1 MKQDTIIIFD
11 YGSQYTR
18 LISRRLREKNVFCDL
33 VSPNIDPDFFTD
45 RNIKGFIL
53 SGGPNSVYD
62 ENAPK
67 LPSWILEKN
76 LPILGICYGMQLIA
90 NLFEGSVEKAKD
102 REYGNAIL
110 KIKKE
115 SKLFSNIPS
124 TNKVWMSHSDKIIK
138 IPKNF
143 ESIAETNNTFCA
155 AFEKENF
162 YGVQFHPEVDNT
174 NLGEEILSNFALDI
188 CNSKNDWTPKNF
200 IEKTIEE
207 IRVKVGDKNVIC
219 ALSGGVDSSITA
231 TLIHK
236 AIGNQLTSI
245 FVNNGL
251 LRKNED
257 EDVMKFLKKDLG
269 LNVILVDASSQFLR
283 KLNKI
288 TDPESKRKIIG
299 SEFINV
305 FENESKTIKNVK
317 FLAQGTLYSDVVES
331 AIIKDGHQVVIK
343 SHHNVGGLPDK
354 MNLKLIEPL
363 RLLFKDEVREIGREL
378 GINEKVI
385 GRHPF
390 PGPGLAIRIMGEIT
404 NEKLQMLR
412 DADHIFI
419 DEIRKSGKYDDIWQ
433 AFAVLTNT
441 QSVGVMGD
449 NRTYQNCIAI
459 RAVDS
464 KDAMTADWSKIPYEI
479 LSNISSRIIN
489 EVDGVNRVVYDIT
502 SKPPSTIEW
511 E

>member
-1 MKQDTIIIFD
+1 MCTI
-11 YGSQYTR
+11 R
-18 LISRRLREKNVFCDL
+18 
-33 VSPNIDPDFFTD
+33 
-45 RNIKGFIL
+45 
-53 SGGPNSVYD
+53 
-62 ENAPK
+62 
-67 LPSWILEKN
+67 
-76 LPILGICYGMQLIA
+76 
-90 NLFEGSVEKAKD
+90 
-102 REYGNAIL
+102 
-110 KIKKE
+110 
-115 SKLFSNIPS
+115 
-124 TNKVWMSHSDKIIK
+124 
-138 IPKNF
+138 
-143 ESIAETNNTFCA
+143 
-155 AFEKENF
+155 
-162 YGVQFHPEVDNT
+162 
-174 NLGEEILSNFALDI
+174 
-188 CNSKNDWTPKNF
+188 
-200 IEKTIEE
+200 
-207 IRVKVGDKNVIC
+207 
-219 ALSGGVDSSITA
+219 GVDSSITA

-269 LNVILVDASSQFLR
+269 LNVILVDASSQFLK

-288 TDPESKRKIIG
+288 TDPEIKRKIIG

-419 DEIRKSGKYDDIWQ
+419 DEIRKSGIYDDIWQ

>member
-1 MKQDTIIIFD
+1 M
-11 YGSQYTR
+11 
-18 LISRRLREKNVFCDL
+18 
-33 VSPNIDPDFFTD
+33 
-45 RNIKGFIL
+45 
-53 SGGPNSVYD
+53 
-62 ENAPK
+62 
-67 LPSWILEKN
+67 
-76 LPILGICYGMQLIA
+76 
-90 NLFEGSVEKAKD
+90 
-102 REYGNAIL
+102 
-110 KIKKE
+110 
-115 SKLFSNIPS
+115 
-124 TNKVWMSHSDKIIK
+124 
-138 IPKNF
+138 
-143 ESIAETNNTFCA
+143 
-155 AFEKENF
+155 
-162 YGVQFHPEVDNT
+162 
-174 NLGEEILSNFALDI
+174 
-188 CNSKNDWTPKNF
+188 
-200 IEKTIEE
+200 
-207 IRVKVGDKNVIC
+207 GDKNVIC

-378 GINEKVI
+378 GINDKVI

-419 DEIRKSGKYDDIWQ
+419 DEIRKSGIYDDIWQ

>member
-1 MKQDTIIIFD
+1 M
-11 YGSQYTR
+11 
-18 LISRRLREKNVFCDL
+18 
-33 VSPNIDPDFFTD
+33 
-45 RNIKGFIL
+45 
-53 SGGPNSVYD
+53 
-62 ENAPK
+62 
-67 LPSWILEKN
+67 
-76 LPILGICYGMQLIA
+76 
-90 NLFEGSVEKAKD
+90 
-102 REYGNAIL
+102 
-110 KIKKE
+110 
-115 SKLFSNIPS
+115 
-124 TNKVWMSHSDKIIK
+124 
-138 IPKNF
+138 
-143 ESIAETNNTFCA
+143 
-155 AFEKENF
+155 
-162 YGVQFHPEVDNT
+162 
-174 NLGEEILSNFALDI
+174 
-188 CNSKNDWTPKNF
+188 
-200 IEKTIEE
+200 
-207 IRVKVGDKNVIC
+207 GDKNVIC

-269 LNVILVDASSQFLR
+269 LNVILVDATSQFLR

-404 NEKLQMLR
+404 KEKLQMLR

-419 DEIRKSGKYDDIWQ
+419 DEIRKSGIYDDIWQ

>member
-1 MKQDTIIIFD
+1 M
-11 YGSQYTR
+11 
-18 LISRRLREKNVFCDL
+18 
-33 VSPNIDPDFFTD
+33 
-45 RNIKGFIL
+45 
-53 SGGPNSVYD
+53 
-62 ENAPK
+62 
-67 LPSWILEKN
+67 
-76 LPILGICYGMQLIA
+76 
-90 NLFEGSVEKAKD
+90 
-102 REYGNAIL
+102 
-110 KIKKE
+110 
-115 SKLFSNIPS
+115 
-124 TNKVWMSHSDKIIK
+124 
-138 IPKNF
+138 
-143 ESIAETNNTFCA
+143 
-155 AFEKENF
+155 
-162 YGVQFHPEVDNT
+162 
-174 NLGEEILSNFALDI
+174 
-188 CNSKNDWTPKNF
+188 
-200 IEKTIEE
+200 
-207 IRVKVGDKNVIC
+207 GDKNVIC

-269 LNVILVDASSQFLR
+269 LNVILVDASSQFLK

-419 DEIRKSGKYDDIWQ
+419 DEIRKSGIYDDIWQ

>member
-11 YGSQYTR
+11 FGSQYTR

-33 VSPNIDPDFFTD
+33 VSPNIDPDFFKD

-53 SGGPNSVYD
+53 SGGPNSVFD
-62 ENAPK
+62 DDSPK
-67 LPSWILEKN
+67 IPDWILKLN

-90 NLFEGSVEKAKD
+90 QQFKGKVEEAKA
-102 REYGNAIL
+102 REYGNAVL
-110 KIKKE
+110 KIKKD
-115 SKLFSNIPS
+115 SKLFTKIPS
-124 TNKVWMSHSDKIIK
+124 TNKVWMSHSDKIIEL
-138 IPKNF
+138 PKNF
-143 ESIAETNNTFCA
+143 TAIAETNNTFCA
-155 AFEKENF
+155 AFENNNI
-162 YGVQFHPEVDNT
+162 YGVQFHPEVENT
-174 NLGEEILSNFALDI
+174 NLGDEILSNFAINI
-188 CNSKNDWTPKNF
+188 CEVKNDWNSQNF
-200 IEKTIEE
+200 IQNSIAQIKET
-207 IRVKVGDKNVIC
+207 VGDNNVIC

-236 AIGNQLTSI
+236 AIGKQLTSI

-251 LRKNED
+251 LRKNE
-257 EDVMKFLKKDLG
+257 ENDVMNFLKQDLG
-269 LNVILVDASSQFLR
+269 LNVILADASNQFLK
-283 KLNKI
+283 KLKNI
-288 TDPESKRKIIG
+288 SDPEEKRKIIG
-299 SEFINV
+299 AEFINV
-305 FENESKTIKNVK
+305 FEKESKKIKNVK
-317 FLAQGTLYSDVVES
+317 YLAQGTLYSDVVES

-343 SHHNVGGLPDK
+343 SHHNVGGLPEK
-354 MNLKLIEPL
+354 MNLSLIEPL
-363 RLLFKDEVREIGREL
+363 RLLFKDEVREIGKEL
-378 GINEKVI
+378 GINKNII

-404 NEKLQMLR
+404 EKKLTILR
-412 DADHIFI
+412 EADHIFI
-419 DEIRKSGKYDDIWQ
+419 DEIKKANIYDEIWQ

-459 RAVDS
+459 RAVNS
-464 KDAMTADWSKIPYEI
+464 KDAMTADWSKIPYDI
-479 LSNISSRIIN
+479 LSQISSRIIN

>member
-1 MKQDTIIIFD
+1 M
-11 YGSQYTR
+11 
-18 LISRRLREKNVFCDL
+18 
-33 VSPNIDPDFFTD
+33 
-45 RNIKGFIL
+45 
-53 SGGPNSVYD
+53 
-62 ENAPK
+62 
-67 LPSWILEKN
+67 
-76 LPILGICYGMQLIA
+76 
-90 NLFEGSVEKAKD
+90 
-102 REYGNAIL
+102 
-110 KIKKE
+110 
-115 SKLFSNIPS
+115 
-124 TNKVWMSHSDKIIK
+124 
-138 IPKNF
+138 
-143 ESIAETNNTFCA
+143 
-155 AFEKENF
+155 
-162 YGVQFHPEVDNT
+162 
-174 NLGEEILSNFALDI
+174 
-188 CNSKNDWTPKNF
+188 
-200 IEKTIEE
+200 
-207 IRVKVGDKNVIC
+207 GDKNVIC

-317 FLAQGTLYSDVVES
+317 FLAQGTLYSDVVEA

-419 DEIRKSGKYDDIWQ
+419 DEIRKSGIYDDIWQ

>member
-1 MKQDTIIIFD
+1 
-11 YGSQYTR
+11 
-18 LISRRLREKNVFCDL
+18 
-33 VSPNIDPDFFTD
+33 
-45 RNIKGFIL
+45 
-53 SGGPNSVYD
+53 
-62 ENAPK
+62 
-67 LPSWILEKN
+67 
-76 LPILGICYGMQLIA
+76 
-90 NLFEGSVEKAKD
+90 
-102 REYGNAIL
+102 
-110 KIKKE
+110 
-115 SKLFSNIPS
+115 
-124 TNKVWMSHSDKIIK
+124 
-138 IPKNF
+138 
-143 ESIAETNNTFCA
+143 
-155 AFEKENF
+155 
-162 YGVQFHPEVDNT
+162 
-174 NLGEEILSNFALDI
+174 
-188 CNSKNDWTPKNF
+188 
-200 IEKTIEE
+200 
-207 IRVKVGDKNVIC
+207 
-219 ALSGGVDSSITA
+219 
-231 TLIHK
+231 
-236 AIGNQLTSI
+236 
-245 FVNNGL
+245 
-251 LRKNED
+251 
-257 EDVMKFLKKDLG
+257 MKFLKKDLG
-269 LNVILVDASSQFLR
+269 LNVILVDASSQFLK

-288 TDPESKRKIIG
+288 TDPEIKRKIIG

-419 DEIRKSGKYDDIWQ
+419 DEIRKSGIYDDIWQ

>member
-1 MKQDTIIIFD
+1 M
-11 YGSQYTR
+11 
-18 LISRRLREKNVFCDL
+18 
-33 VSPNIDPDFFTD
+33 
-45 RNIKGFIL
+45 
-53 SGGPNSVYD
+53 
-62 ENAPK
+62 
-67 LPSWILEKN
+67 
-76 LPILGICYGMQLIA
+76 
-90 NLFEGSVEKAKD
+90 
-102 REYGNAIL
+102 
-110 KIKKE
+110 
-115 SKLFSNIPS
+115 
-124 TNKVWMSHSDKIIK
+124 
-138 IPKNF
+138 
-143 ESIAETNNTFCA
+143 
-155 AFEKENF
+155 
-162 YGVQFHPEVDNT
+162 
-174 NLGEEILSNFALDI
+174 
-188 CNSKNDWTPKNF
+188 
-200 IEKTIEE
+200 
-207 IRVKVGDKNVIC
+207 GDKNVIC

-419 DEIRKSGKYDDIWQ
+419 DEIRKSGIYDDIWQ